1 MKTNLTIIVAASLL
15 SLTPVQ
21 ASETGWYVGAGYGKA
36 KLVYNT
42 KKALD
47 KSIDKSVSTQ
57 TNNLNNAVSAYVD
70 KVNVKLNECGE
81 GCSSISPLHIET
93 SSVPSTVVLKNA
105 ITLNESYDQNQY
117 NFYIGYKFSNRFGVE
132 VGQQHYTFQARAA
145 LPVNMS
151 FARSGTVEDQSG
163 MIDATGNITALATAD
178 MTVTTLVMTYDLIKT
193 THTDTFLKL
202 GAGYG
207 NAKLT
212 SNEQYDYRYTYNTC
226 INAKCYSGHNSATVG
241 NTSSSSSY
249 SGYLPVYGIGTNY
262 NLTKTSTIRVEGVR
276 LGVGSTRVD
285 TVTVGVLFRL

>member
-57 TNNLNNAVSAYVD
+57 TNNPNNAVSAYVD
-70 KVNVKLNECGE
+70 
-81 GCSSISPLHIET
+81 IET

-163 MIDATGNITALATAD
+163 MIDATGNITALATATTD

-226 INAKCYSGHNSATVG
+226 INNTECYSGHNSATVG